1 LITRIELVNY
11 MSHKHTVIEPAP
23 GLTVLAGPNNC
34 GKSAVADALRT
45 VCGLNRG
52 NYMVRHGEK
61 TAGVRVTTADGHEV
75 AWSRRNDTVS
85 WEIDGRTVH
94 RDLPEDLHEKL
105 RLPVVQPEGASQEFA
120 VHFADQKQPLF
131 LLEMPPSAPAV
142 FFAAASDARHFITMR
157 QAHKMRTQALKDSS
171 RRLAA
176 ELKRAEGFL
185 AILEPVPA
193 LEAGLGELER
203 AFAELQRSLARAL
216 ELQAACAGLA
226 QTQASIAGLRRET
239 HALETLKAPPALLPT
254 GELEQL
260 LGGLAETRKRRASLA
275 RTEACIQALQA
286 PPVLSDTAALEGLIQ
301 AMGRTRGRCA
311 QAAAQAEALAS
322 LLAPPA
328 PEDPRPLAALLDQLR
343 EAAADVQAFLGQA
356 RDLDGQR
363 DAFTA
368 QARAWL
374 ARNGTCPACGQVLSE
389 AALMSG
395 GVHGH

>member
-11 MSHKHTVIEPAP
+11 MSHKHTVIEPAQ

-75 AWSRRNDTVS
+75 AWARRNDTVS

-94 RDLPEDLHEKL
+94 RDMPEDLHEKL

-157 QAHKMRTQALKDSS
+157 QTHKMRTQALKDSS
-171 RRLAA
+171 RRLAS
-176 ELKRAEGFL
+176 ELKRTEGWM

-193 LEAGLGELER
+193 LEAGLGDVER
-203 AFAELQRSLARAL
+203 AFAELQRSLARAM
-216 ELQAACAGLA
+216 ELQEACAGLG
-226 QTQASIAGLRRET
+226 QTQAAIAGLRREAA
-239 HALETLKAPPALLPT
+239 ALEGLGAPPALLPT

-260 LGGLAETRKRRASLA
+260 LGSMAETRRRRAGLA
-275 RTEACIQALQA
+275 RTAACLHGFQA
-286 PPVLSDTAALEGLIQ
+286 PPALSDTAALEGLVQ
-301 AMGRTRGRCA
+301 AMGRERGRCA
-311 QAAAQAEALAS
+311 QAAAQAQALAP
-322 LLAPPA
+322 LPAPPA
-328 PEDPRPLAALLDQLR
+328 PQDPRPLAVLLDQLR
-343 EAAADVQAFLGQA
+343 DAAADAQAFLYQA
-356 RDLDGQR
+356 RDLDGER
-363 DAFTA
+363 DAFAA

-389 AALMSG
+389 AALMG
-395 GVHGH
+395 GSVHGH